1 MSPNFI
7 IMTSP
12 STKIT
17 TSCSNHFPSRNKWQ
31 QIVEDLH
38 QVETIHHI
46 SQKTCPNSLG
56 PRVVFGHATGE
67 MTTSLEDQINMC
79 WQTLVLGVRWAMKV
93 VTTLATLFSSSKLI
107 VEITSNII
115 KLPQKSSKFGGIPYK
130 YISYESI
137 IKPKTKR
144 QLGETTIVSK
154 AGSNKRNMVIGIHKK

>member
-1 MSPNFI
+1 
-7 IMTSP
+7 
-12 STKIT
+12 
-17 TSCSNHFPSRNKWQ
+17 
-31 QIVEDLH
+31 
-38 QVETIHHI
+38 
-46 SQKTCPNSLG
+46 
-56 PRVVFGHATGE
+56 
-67 MTTSLEDQINMC
+67 
-79 WQTLVLGVRWAMKV
+79 MKV